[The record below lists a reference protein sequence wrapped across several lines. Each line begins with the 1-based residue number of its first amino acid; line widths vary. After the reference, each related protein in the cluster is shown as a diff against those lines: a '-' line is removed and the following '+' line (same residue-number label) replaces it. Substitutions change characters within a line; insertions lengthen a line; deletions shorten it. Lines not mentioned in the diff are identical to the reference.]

1 MLCNETKSKHAQFWL
16 AAGKAME
23 QTLIPV
29 EYVGYGAEY
38 VKLKKWRIGFNFG
51 TNFELLSMCYQ
62 TQSENKSSQCIKFIF
77 IVLRWPKSVR
87 ASAAIICSR
96 LPCSTCFCIKSTEC

>member
-23 QTLIPV
+23 QTLIV

-38 VKLKKWRIGFNFG
+38 VK
-51 TNFELLSMCYQ
+51 
-62 TQSENKSSQCIKFIF
+62 
-77 IVLRWPKSVR
+77 
-87 ASAAIICSR
+87 
-96 LPCSTCFCIKSTEC
+96 

>member
-1 MLCNETKSKHAQFWL
+1 MSVFELCDAAFWLVTICVISIGADALQWNKIKHAQFWL

-38 VKLKKWRIGFNFG
+38 VK
-51 TNFELLSMCYQ
+51 
-62 TQSENKSSQCIKFIF
+62 
-77 IVLRWPKSVR
+77 
-87 ASAAIICSR
+87 
-96 LPCSTCFCIKSTEC
+96 

>member
-16 AAGKAME
+16 AAGKAMD

-38 VKLKKWRIGFNFG
+38 VK
-51 TNFELLSMCYQ
+51 
-62 TQSENKSSQCIKFIF
+62 
-77 IVLRWPKSVR
+77 
-87 ASAAIICSR
+87 
-96 LPCSTCFCIKSTEC
+96 

>member
-38 VKLKKWRIGFNFG
+38 VKFKKMTDWIQLWY
-51 TNFELLSMCYQ
+51 ELWIII
-62 TQSENKSSQCIKFIF
+62 N
-77 IVLRWPKSVR
+77 VLPD
-87 ASAAIICSR
+87 
-96 LPCSTCFCIKSTEC
+96 TERK

>member
-1 MLCNETKSKHAQFWL
+1 M

-29 EYVGYGAEY
+29 ECAGYGAEY
-38 VKLKKWRIGFNFG
+38 VKYEEKKSWRIGFNFG
-51 TNFELLSMCYQ
+51 MNSELLSMCYQ
-62 TQSENKSSQCIKFIF
+62 TQSENKSSQCITFIF

-87 ASAAIICSR
+87 ASAAIICYR